1 MKWLKESA
9 QKKDDDIR
17 IYDSLA
23 REIID
28 TYNNRVRTRTLFY
41 NATTL
46 HIGLIKVGS

>member
-28 TYNNRVRTRTLFY
+28 TYNNRVRTRTVLYEPF
-41 NATTL
+41 L
-46 HIGLIKVGS
+46 CVCVWRGGDC